1 MEDQDEV
8 HDSLLAAKDAK
19 HGKES
24 KLLALNDVIAEALDD
39 IVIQEVN
46 IEILDGKNNGV

>member
-19 HGKES
+19 RGKEN
-24 KLLALNDVIAEALDD
+24 KLLVLHEVIAEAL
-39 IVIQEVN
+39 EE
-46 IEILDGKNNGV
+46 IESQRHNVAMLD